1 MFDHGT
7 PDHRKA
13 TRGARTALWLALC
26 ATLAAGLLPVAASA
40 ASNDNNVEWN
50 GLFHDQGPLFDS
62 APEPTAT
69 QPVTL
74 TFRTFKGDITS
85 ANIKYYDSGDGQF
98 HWVPM

>member
-1 MFDHGT
+1 MFNKLETLRGITFTRSGGT
-7 PDHRKA
+7 LA
-13 TRGARTALWLALC
+13 IALLA
-26 ATLAAGLLPVAASA
+26 ALAAGGIASPAQA

-85 ANIKYYDSGDGQF
+85 ANIKYYD
-98 HWVPM
+98 